1 MKHAKRL
8 IREVAAGLALLV
20 LFTVFVPVLSHA
32 KDTAAPAPSP
42 SPSPALA
49 TYSSCHVDGTYVAM
63 TFDDGPSPGTTTR
76 LLDIL
81 KQRNIKATFFMI
93 GPNVVVH
100 PEIAR
105 GFCRKGT
112 KLATLPERFLSSP
125 SSLTN
130 ACLKKLE
137 RHKRLSKASADLLRR
152 CCDHLTEQSQIGFV
166 VGFGELVGYSLRSVS
181 GYLLAELSS
190 RDRASAEG

>member
-1 MKHAKRL
+1 MLVKHAKRL

-93 GPNVVVH
+93 GQNAERN
-100 PEIAR
+100 PEIVKRILADGHEMGNHSWTHPQLAKLPDDR
-105 GFCRKGT
+105 VTEEIT
-112 KLATLPERFLSSP
+112 KTQ
-125 SSLTN
+125 N
-130 ACLKKLE
+130 AIQ
-137 RHKRLSKASADLLRR
+137 HA
-152 CCDHLTEQSQIGFV
+152 
-166 VGFGELVGYSLRSVS
+166 S
-181 GYLLAELSS
+181 GYTPK
-190 RDRASAEG
+190 